1 MAMDPQDQGAALH
14 PGTPAAPPACGP
26 AAGAAEAACAA
37 ANAAQGLRV
46 RRPPDAAEAQRW
58 RDADPAGTA
67 FVGGG
72 TALQLGWAEGPPAL
86 CLLAVDR
93 LPAAQGWRRETDGGR
108 RWLRLG
114 AALRLEALRRDPALR
129 QALPLLAAACDSLAA
144 PGVRHLATLGG
155 NVGWRWG
162 DTLAPLLALGA
173 EAELADGRRQPLAA
187 LLPAAPL
194 PLVVALWLPEPD
206 AAPRRAVYEKV
217 GRRAAFSPARLALA
231 LWQPAGGTLRL
242 AACGAGWVARRLAAT
257 EAVLAA
263 DLAHDATA
271 LQPAC
276 RADLDGDAALGRLA
290 ARLVAGHL
298 GLGASPR

>member
-1 MAMDPQDQGAALH
+1 VTDPGATAV
-14 PGTPAAPPACGP
+14 
-26 AAGAAEAACAA
+26 AG
-37 ANAAQGLRV
+37 GLRV
-46 RRPPDAAEAQRW
+46 LRPADAAEAQRL
-58 RDADPAGTA
+58 READPAGTA

-72 TALQLGWAEGPPAL
+72 TALQLGWADATPAL
-86 CLLAVDR
+86 RLLAVDR
-93 LPAAQGWRRETDGGR
+93 LAAAQGWQRVDEGGR
-108 RWLRLG
+108 PWLRLG

-129 QALPLLAAACDSLAA
+129 QALPLLAAACDTLAA

-173 EAELADGRRQPLAA
+173 EAELADGRRRPLAA
-187 LLPAAPL
+187 LLAAAPL
-194 PLVVALWLPEPD
+194 PLVVALWLPGPA

-242 AACGAGWVARRLAAT
+242 AACGAGWVARRLSAT

-263 DLAHDATA
+263 GLAPGAAA

-290 ARLVAGHL
+290 ARLIAGHL
-298 GLGASPR
+298 GLGAGPADPPAAPGAANAAAASGAAAGPG

>member
-1 MAMDPQDQGAALH
+1 MARAGDGLQALR
-14 PGTPAAPPACGP
+14 PA
-26 AAGAAEAACAA
+26 
-37 ANAAQGLRV
+37 
-46 RRPPDAAEAQRW
+46 DAAEAQRL

-72 TALQLGWAEGPPAL
+72 TALQLGWADGPPAL

-93 LPAAQGWRRETDGGR
+93 LPTAQGWCRVEAGGR

-129 QALPLLAAACDSLAA
+129 QAAPLLAAACDQLAA

-162 DTLAPLLALGA
+162 DTLAPLLALDA

-194 PLVVALWLPEPD
+194 PLVVALWLPEPA
-206 AAPRRAVYEKV
+206 AAPRLAVYEKV

-231 LWQPAGGTLRL
+231 LWQPAGTAPRL
-242 AACGAGWVARRLAAT
+242 AACGAGWMARRLAAT

-263 DLAHDATA
+263 HLACAADPAHGISAAA

-276 RADLDGDAALGRLA
+276 RADLDDDAALGRLA
-290 ARLVAGHL
+290 ARLIAGHL
-298 GLGASPR
+298 GLGAGPAPDRPASAAPTSTPAVAPRAAASPT